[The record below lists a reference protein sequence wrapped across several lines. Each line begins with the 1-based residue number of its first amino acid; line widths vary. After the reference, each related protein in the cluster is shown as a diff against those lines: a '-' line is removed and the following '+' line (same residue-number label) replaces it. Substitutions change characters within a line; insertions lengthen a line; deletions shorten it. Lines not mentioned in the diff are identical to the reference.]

1 MGNFPF
7 QTAAWSDF
15 GLYWNNW
22 KGIKQEDQQEDCIWG
37 NILNQTS
44 ICAHW
49 FRHSL
54 GTRADR
60 PPAKPLWILIE
71 KMACVSYYGSMFSI
85 SLRLCCVIIY
95 WRALPVYML
104 ILREGHVLSIEMF
117 CAARED
123 PNICLFWTV
132 HVHLCWAE
140 NKKKYTIFWCTQNSV
155 CFITMLNI

>member
-1 MGNFPF
+1 MANFHF
-7 QTAAWSDF
+7 KMAALSDF
-15 GLYWNNW
+15 RLFQITKW
-22 KGIKQEDQQEDCIWG
+22 IKQEDQQENCIWG
-37 NILNQTS
+37 NILNQTF
-44 ICAHW
+44 ICAHC

-54 GTRADR
+54 CTRADC

-95 WRALPVYML
+95 WRALPVSML

-117 CAARED
+117 CAVRED
-123 PNICLFWTV
+123 LNISLFWTV

-140 NKKKYTIFWCTQNSV
+140 NKK
-155 CFITMLNI
+155 NIPSSDVLKIQSALQQR